1 MKITLRDALTIP
13 NILSYIRLL
22 MIPFFTVLYMK
33 GQYLNAGI
41 LAVLSGMSDVIDGW
55 IARKFNQVTDLGKV
69 LDPFADKLTQGVVVI
84 CLTNRFPLMLLLVAI
99 WVVKEGYMTF
109 AMFYF
114 YRKYEVRLDGAKWYG
129 KLSTWV
135 LDSTMMALLLFPAI
149 TLPVANI
156 FIVLCAFFML
166 FSLHLYAKEYQ
177 GMIQNKK

>member
-69 LDPFADKLTQGVVVI
+69 LD
-84 CLTNRFPLMLLLVAI
+84 LVTY
-99 WVVKEGYMTF
+99 G
-109 AMFYF
+109 
-114 YRKYEVRLDGAKWYG
+114 RL
-129 KLSTWV
+129 
-135 LDSTMMALLLFPAI
+135 ALE
-149 TLPVANI
+149 
-156 FIVLCAFFML
+156 FIVLFFIAYAVIRLIMR
-166 FSLHLYAKEYQ
+166 SRVHL
-177 GMIQNKK
+177 